1 MNLTG
6 RHTEVPLHRTWGIQ
20 FHSIRL
26 TFLENF
32 DTQVLTE
39 QTHLTLQ
46 TNKSVGIT
54 SRAST
59 PIHATTATSL
69 QPGKNS
75 PSQAMHACYL
85 CSYDDG
91 GWVDVSDLCV
101 SECSSKEAV
110 SVWEAEWSTAWGYA
124 KSPGRVG
131 PLQPFSSMHQQLVE
145 HLREHSHQD
154 TALKGNGERERV
166 REREISGSLLHH
178 IFLLIMTSANLCMFC
193 VSVCVCVWWGDD
205 IIVLALRDRKHMLE
219 RMRRQTRSTRTAP

>member
-1 MNLTG
+1 MKWSSLKVAVLTNRTG
-6 RHTEVPLHRTWGIQ
+6 WHMDVPLHCTWGIQ

-54 SRAST
+54 STVST

-75 PSQAMHACYL
+75 PGQAMHATVAAMMA
-85 CSYDDG
+85 G
-91 GWVDVSDLCV
+91 GWMLVIYVCQSA
-101 SECSSKEAV
+101 SKEAV
-110 SVWEAEWSTAWGYA
+110 SVWEVEWSTAWGYA

-145 HLREHSHQD
+145 HLTEHSHQD

-166 REREISGSLLHH
+166 RER
-178 IFLLIMTSANLCMFC
+178 
-193 VSVCVCVWWGDD
+193 D
-205 IIVLALRDRKHMLE
+205 IW
-219 RMRRQTRSTRTAP
+219 

>member
-1 MNLTG
+1 MSWSSLRVAVLTNRTG

-39 QTHLTLQ
+39 QTHFTLQ

-75 PSQAMHACYL
+75 PSQAMHATVAAMMMVWV
-85 CSYDDG
+85 G
-91 GWVDVSDLCV
+91 GWM
-101 SECSSKEAV
+101 
-110 SVWEAEWSTAWGYA
+110 SVIYVCQSAARGACKCLGSW
-124 KSPGRVG
+124 
-131 PLQPFSSMHQQLVE
+131 VE
-145 HLREHSHQD
+145 HCLRLCQVSRLGGTT
-154 TALKGNGERERV
+154 TA
-166 REREISGSLLHH
+166 I
-178 IFLLIMTSANLCMFC
+178 
-193 VSVCVCVWWGDD
+193 
-205 IIVLALRDRKHMLE
+205 
-219 RMRRQTRSTRTAP
+219 